1 MEDLHHFW
9 LLFIS
14 LDCFMNKQ
22 EFEAVIEKPPKTPG
36 AYIVIPFDV
45 REVYGTEGRVQ
56 VKAAFNGYAYR
67 ASLAPMGGGRHVLG
81 VRKDIQQAIGK
92 THGDRVKVVI
102 ERDTEPRVVIVPKD
116 LQKLL
121 DANPKGK
128 AFFEKL
134 SFTNRKEYVNWIES
148 AKKEETR
155 QRRLKRSLE
164 MLVENVKHP

>member
-1 MEDLHHFW
+1 
-9 LLFIS
+9 
-14 LDCFMNKQ
+14 MNKR

-45 REVYGTEGRVQ
+45 REVYGTKGRVQ
-56 VKAAFNGYAYR
+56 VKAAFDGHPYR
-67 ASLAPMGGGRHVLG
+67 GSLAPMGGGRHVLG

-102 ERDTEPRVVIVPKD
+102 EQDTESRVVIVPKD

-128 AFFEKL
+128 AFF
-134 SFTNRKEYVNWIES
+134 
-148 AKKEETR
+148 
-155 QRRLKRSLE
+155 
-164 MLVENVKHP
+164 